1 MPLADCC
8 LKILKNRM
16 YRQNSFPKQRVF
28 HQDLQTL
35 SCPIKITESSP
46 VLKVSPLPGHRS
58 WPVVRSRLWKK
69 SCVSMNFTD
78 ITRFLAQ
85 MGIGGLLFENVSK
98 NIEMLAAKVMPL
110 LKE

>member
-1 MPLADCC
+1 
-8 LKILKNRM
+8 
-16 YRQNSFPKQRVF
+16 
-28 HQDLQTL
+28 
-35 SCPIKITESSP
+35 
-46 VLKVSPLPGHRS
+46 
-58 WPVVRSRLWKK
+58 
-69 SCVSMNFTD
+69 MNFTD